1 MPSLLGDTMVKEC
14 CIDIVCEGCP
24 VLLVIDERRR
34 FIFQARRGAIQG
46 SDKGVLRHDDILGKE
61 YGSRVKLSSGIEAV
75 ILRPRLIDYMERGF
89 RRKTQVIYPKDHGLI
104 IMLLDLKPGMRV
116 LEIGVGSGFTTAV
129 LAQIVGNEGR
139 VYSYEVRRDNIEIAR
154 KNLEKIGLADRVVL
168 KHRDARLGID
178 EEAIDAA
185 VVDMPDP
192 WAVLRHLHRALRPS
206 AGAVFF
212 LPAVNQVQRLLLA
225 LGLHGGWVETSVYEV
240 LLRGYEP
247 RGDALRP
254 YTTMIAHT
262 GYLVYARKAA
272 TNRLVD
278 TGP

>member
-1 MPSLLGDTMVKEC
+1 LVKEC

-34 FIFQARRGAIQG
+34 FILQARRGAVQG
-46 SDKGVLRHDDILGKE
+46 SDKGLLSHDDILGKE
-61 YGSRVKLSSGIEAV
+61 YGSKVKLSSGVEAV

-89 RRKTQVIYPKDHGLI
+89 RRRTQVIYPKDHGFI

-129 LAQIVGNEGR
+129 LAQIVGDKGR
-139 VYSYEVRRDNIEIAR
+139 VYSYEVRKDNIEIAR
-154 KNLEKIGLADRVVL
+154 KNLEKIGLANRVVL

-178 EEAIDAA
+178 EENIDAA

-192 WAVLRHLHRALRPS
+192 WAVLRHLHRSLRPS
-206 AGAVFF
+206 AGVVFF

-240 LLRGYEP
+240 FLRGYEP

-262 GYLVYARKAA
+262 GYLVYARKTIINESA
-272 TNRLVD
+272 D
-278 TGP
+278 TSSVNG